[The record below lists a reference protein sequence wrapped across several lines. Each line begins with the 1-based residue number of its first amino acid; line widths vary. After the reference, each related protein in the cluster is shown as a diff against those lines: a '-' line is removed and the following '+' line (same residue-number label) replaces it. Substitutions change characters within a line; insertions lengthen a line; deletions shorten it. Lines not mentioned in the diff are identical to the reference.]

1 MVKLKTGALILS
13 FCLANLVHAEQKVFW
28 PSVALLAQESIADQA
43 IPRASLTT
51 SSADA
56 HWLDEMSQRL
66 AAYFPDAEARE
77 EFLSTVRYEALRA
90 GLDPQLVLGIIH
102 VESGFRKYAVSK
114 SGALGFMQVMPFWA
128 QPLGHS
134 RHDLFQ
140 LRLNLRYGCNI
151 LSHYIALERGNLARA
166 LQRYNGSLGQNTYSD
181 WVFYIWRKHW
191 HY

>member
-1 MVKLKTGALILS
+1 MVKLKTSALIFS
-13 FCLANLVHAEQKVFW
+13 FCLANVVQAEQEVFW

-43 IPRASLTT
+43 IPRVSLTA
-51 SSADA
+51 SSADE
-56 HWLDEMSQRL
+56 HWLDEMSHRL
-66 AAYFPDAEARE
+66 AAYFPDAVARE

-128 QPLGHS
+128 QQLGNS
-134 RHDLFQ
+134 KHDLFQ